1 MDLHIVNETSKLKA
15 VILGTAESNGPV
27 PKIEDCY
34 DPKSIEN
41 ILAGTYPKE
50 SDMVREMD
58 AFEKYLKSIRLR
70 YTDQR

>member
-1 MDLHIVNETSKLKA
+1 MDLHIINETSKLKA

-50 SDMVREMD
+50 RIWCV
-58 AFEKYLKSIRLR
+58 K
-70 YTDQR
+70 

>member
-1 MDLHIVNETSKLKA
+1 MDLHIINETAKLKA

-41 ILAGTYPKE
+41 ILAGTYPKKAIWCVKFLNL
-50 SDMVREMD
+50 SVC
-58 AFEKYLKSIRLR
+58 
-70 YTDQR
+70 